1 MVLLTPRP
9 EISQQRGFVHAGT
22 VSAIADTAAG
32 YAALSMMPADRAV
45 PTTEFKIDLVA
56 PAVGQRI
63 VAEGRVVKSGRTLT
77 LAQSEVFA
85 ESGGERRLVA
95 LLTATLMA
103 IEGRDENCAR
113 KISSARW
120 CRQSPGLRSMTRSSA
135 KPSCMECWDDN

>member
-45 PTTEFKIDLVA
+45 LTTEFKIDLVA
-56 PAVGQRI
+56 TAVGQRI

-77 LAQSEVFA
+77 LAQRFSPRA
-85 ESGGERRLVA
+85 AANGGSLLSWRQPSWLLRGETRTVLARSVA
-95 LLTATLMA
+95 RDGAGNLLA
-103 IEGRDENCAR
+103 
-113 KISSARW
+113 
-120 CRQSPGLRSMTRSSA
+120 
-135 KPSCMECWDDN
+135 